1 MHQVSRAMPLK
12 HLSIVMQRP
21 LHAFFTSTSHLNNSV
36 AARRRSIN
44 ASSGLRNE
52 KDDRKLNGK
61 MLMIAKQVV
70 KDSDEFF
77 VAASN
82 LKEKLLKALLPL
94 KDVNDPFVLTTSDNE
109 GSGLDII
116 LDLGPVIGQYSIQ
129 FDMDQHFLIFVSPIS
144 GQTAYNF
151 TKSGEW
157 CSDEDGHN
165 FEGMLVR
172 DLIRQIKGVP
182 NL

>member
-1 MHQVSRAMPLK
+1 MNYHLIKFPLCAMHQVSRAMPLK

-52 KDDRKLNGK
+52 KDDRKVNGK

-77 VAASN
+77 N
-82 LKEKLLKALLPL
+82 
-94 KDVNDPFVLTTSDNE
+94 
-109 GSGLDII
+109 
-116 LDLGPVIGQYSIQ
+116 
-129 FDMDQHFLIFVSPIS
+129 
-144 GQTAYNF
+144 
-151 TKSGEW
+151 KSGEAEPSKMKRPACLFW
-157 CSDEDGHN
+157 SISPRSKTKISGS
-165 FEGMLVR
+165 R
-172 DLIRQIKGVP
+172 
-182 NL
+182 